1 MKKAIIVT
9 DLGYGDAGKGSIVD
23 YLTYT
28 TKAHTIVRFNG
39 GAQAAHNVV
48 TSDGRHHTFAQFG
61 SGTLIPKTRTHISRF
76 MMVNPLAMLAEE
88 RHLQSLGVKDAFFRM
103 SIERDALITTP
114 FHQAANRLK
123 EIDRGNG
130 RHGSCGMGIGETRA
144 DWAAYGNDV
153 LLAGDLLDRTRMI
166 KKLQFIRELKLSQ
179 LATLLPSLQSIGSA
193 KNELHILQDKKSA
206 EAIADIYQKFAGM
219 IKIVEADFL
228 GSLIQESGTVIFEGA
243 QGVLLDE
250 FHGFY
255 PHNSRSVLTNENAE
269 ILLSENKFD
278 GAVTKLGLTRAYATR
293 HGAGPFVTEDDTLSA
308 KVRDYHN
315 DNNAWQR
322 EFRVGHLDLVALRY
336 ALAMNGQVD
345 ELVVTNLDRM
355 QEIDEW
361 KVCNRYQYT
370 GTSEFVNEFFE
381 VEDDVVHG
389 LKALH
394 DPENLAIH
402 QERTK
407 LLSEMQPI
415 YEDIERDE
423 NIYLVMIEEML
434 GIPITI
440 TSSGTTADDKVERK
454 PRKRGTFYY

>member
-1 MKKAIIVT
+1 
-9 DLGYGDAGKGSIVD
+9 
-23 YLTYT
+23 
-28 TKAHTIVRFNG
+28 
-39 GAQAAHNVV
+39 
-48 TSDGRHHTFAQFG
+48 
-61 SGTLIPKTRTHISRF
+61 
-76 MMVNPLAMLAEE
+76 
-88 RHLQSLGVKDAFFRM
+88 
-103 SIERDALITTP
+103 
-114 FHQAANRLK
+114 
-123 EIDRGNG
+123 
-130 RHGSCGMGIGETRA
+130 
-144 DWAAYGNDV
+144 
-153 LLAGDLLDRTRMI
+153 
-166 KKLQFIRELKLSQ
+166 
-179 LATLLPSLQSIGSA
+179 
-193 KNELHILQDKKSA
+193 
-206 EAIADIYQKFAGM
+206 M